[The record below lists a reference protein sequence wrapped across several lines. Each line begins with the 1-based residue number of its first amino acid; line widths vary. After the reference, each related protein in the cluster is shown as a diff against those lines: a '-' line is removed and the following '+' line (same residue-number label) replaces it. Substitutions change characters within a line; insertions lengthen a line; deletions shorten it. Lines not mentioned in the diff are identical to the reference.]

1 MKYLNFKRYKFS
13 TISKNLNTIRGIF
26 LKIFK
31 YADFERYD
39 FRKIYKYINVT
50 KIDFQ
55 KVWEFINLKT
65 YIRKIKRNNLL
76 GNRFLVLH
84 LPAAV
89 IFFGF
94 LYFTIPSF
102 YNYEKSKMER
112 IICNNVDAECLIKGN
127 VDYNFFPTPRIIIKD
142 LVINGKLKKKNTLMK
157 IEEAEIKL
165 SIKNLLA
172 KEKHYFKK
180 IKLSNFEL
188 YFNFEN
194 WKEYQ
199 DVFFKKSDILP
210 ITFLNGKI
218 IFVNGKQYVATIN
231 DANFDIK
238 IETDI
243 KEFELKGKFLEDSI
257 YISSK
262 DNNNDGKKSTELIVK
277 MTNLNLLSKVNFF
290 HLMKDKKKYISG
302 TILIK
307 KGKNKITA
315 IFDYMNNELI
325 INKSNI
331 RNAFID
337 GKMEGKITLLPYF
350 NFDLD
355 ADLNSLNFTKL
366 YNYFLSLNE
375 EEKKKIYKIN
385 HKLNGNLSLSSDK
398 IYSSYNLVKSFE
410 SRLKFTNGN
419 ILIEQFLLNMGKLGA
434 ADILGT
440 INNDKE
446 ISNFKFESNIFVD
459 NQKKFISKFGIYKKK
474 SIPDS
479 FFISGSFDLNNLRFS
494 FYEVLDKEKLTAEDI
509 NYIEREFN
517 NIMLEQGYDSLFYF
531 PNFKEFIKSITSESN

>member
-65 YIRKIKRNNLL
+65 YIRKIKRINLL

-337 GKMEGKITLLPYF
+337 GKMEG
-350 NFDLD
+350 
-355 ADLNSLNFTKL
+355 
-366 YNYFLSLNE
+366 
-375 EEKKKIYKIN
+375 
-385 HKLNGNLSLSSDK
+385 
-398 IYSSYNLVKSFE
+398 
-410 SRLKFTNGN
+410 
-419 ILIEQFLLNMGKLGA
+419 
-434 ADILGT
+434 
-440 INNDKE
+440 
-446 ISNFKFESNIFVD
+446 
-459 NQKKFISKFGIYKKK
+459 
-474 SIPDS
+474 
-479 FFISGSFDLNNLRFS
+479 
-494 FYEVLDKEKLTAEDI
+494 
-509 NYIEREFN
+509 
-517 NIMLEQGYDSLFYF
+517 
-531 PNFKEFIKSITSESN
+531 

>member
-1 MKYLNFKRYKFS
+1 M
-13 TISKNLNTIRGIF
+13 
-26 LKIFK
+26 
-31 YADFERYD
+31 
-39 FRKIYKYINVT
+39 
-50 KIDFQ
+50 
-55 KVWEFINLKT
+55 
-65 YIRKIKRNNLL
+65 
-76 GNRFLVLH
+76 
-84 LPAAV
+84 
-89 IFFGF
+89 
-94 LYFTIPSF
+94 
-102 YNYEKSKMER
+102 
-112 IICNNVDAECLIKGN
+112 
-127 VDYNFFPTPRIIIKD
+127 
-142 LVINGKLKKKNTLMK
+142 
-157 IEEAEIKL
+157 
-165 SIKNLLA
+165 
-172 KEKHYFKK
+172 
-180 IKLSNFEL
+180 
-188 YFNFEN
+188 
-194 WKEYQ
+194 
-199 DVFFKKSDILP
+199 
-210 ITFLNGKI
+210 
-218 IFVNGKQYVATIN
+218 
-231 DANFDIK
+231 
-238 IETDI
+238 
-243 KEFELKGKFLEDSI
+243 
-257 YISSK
+257 
-262 DNNNDGKKSTELIVK
+262 
-277 MTNLNLLSKVNFF
+277 
-290 HLMKDKKKYISG
+290 
-302 TILIK
+302 
-307 KGKNKITA
+307 
-315 IFDYMNNELI
+315 
-325 INKSNI
+325 
-331 RNAFID
+331 
-337 GKMEGKITLLPYF
+337 LPYF